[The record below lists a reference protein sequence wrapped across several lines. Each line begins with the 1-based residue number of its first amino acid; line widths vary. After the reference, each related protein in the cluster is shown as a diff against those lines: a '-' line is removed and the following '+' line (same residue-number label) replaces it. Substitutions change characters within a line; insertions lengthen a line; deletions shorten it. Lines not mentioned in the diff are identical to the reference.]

1 MADTLK
7 AFDVQMNNLLETYV
21 RKPTL
26 IKGVV
31 HLLLILYAAK
41 LAPTLPNS
49 VLKIFDNTYFKLFI
63 FSLIL
68 WTAQFSP
75 STAILIAIAFL
86 VSANYLNNKP
96 LFEFIENTNG
106 TTTVAP
112 NGDVA
117 LNSAMGSVQ
126 PVMEDNQVHYVQNQ
140 ETTTIIQPKIVD
152 HKGGQIVINPNVVI
166 APIIVKT
173 PDGKTVTVT
182 PLVTTI
188 ATESGSSSSPKPN
201 NVEHVHEPVSKD
213 HTESGSMA
221 DVKPMNNGDMHH
233 LQMPEIPV
241 EVGKDAKMG
250 IETSCYVP
258 RSYDINA
265 VTSYNP
271 EMEYGDFKL

>member
-7 AFDVQMNNLLETYV
+7 AFDVQMNSLLDTYV

-41 LAPTLPNS
+41 LAPALPNS
-49 VLKIFDNTYFKLFI
+49 VLKLFDNAYFKLFI

-117 LNSAMGSVQ
+117 LDSAMGSVQ
-126 PVMEDNQVHYVQNQ
+126 PVMEDNQVHYIQNQ

-152 HKGGQIVINPNVVI
+152 HEGGQIVINPNVVI
-166 APIIVKT
+166 APIVVTT

-182 PLVTTI
+182 PKVTTI
-188 ATESGSSSSPKPN
+188 ATGGSSPQPS
-201 NVEHVHEPVSKD
+201 NVEHVHEPMSEE
-213 HTESGSMA
+213 HFGNGSMA

>member
-7 AFDVQMNNLLETYV
+7 AFDVQMNSLLDTYV

-49 VLKIFDNTYFKLFI
+49 VLRLFDNTYFKLFI

-117 LNSAMGSVQ
+117 MDSAMGSVQ
-126 PVMEDNQVHYVQNQ
+126 PIMEDNQVHYIQNQ
-140 ETTTIIQPKIVD
+140 ETTTIIQPKIVP
-152 HKGGQIVINPNVVI
+152 HEGGQIVINPNVVI
-166 APIIVKT
+166 APIIVTT

-182 PLVTTI
+182 PKVTTI
-188 ATESGSSSSPKPN
+188 ATGSESEGSSH
-201 NVEHVHEPVSKD
+201 NVSHVHEPVSQE
-213 HTESGSMA
+213 HTESGSMD

-250 IETSCYVP
+250 IETSCYAP

-265 VTSYNP
+265 VTSYDTN
-271 EMEYGDFKL
+271 MEYGDFKL